1 MKRRVLVID
10 DHPVNRM
17 LVSHQLRRL
26 DVEVVE
32 ADSGE
37 VALAML
43 DEVAHG
49 DGAWIDVVLL
59 DLRMPGLDG
68 HGVLRRIRLRWPGR
82 PLPVIAYTA
91 HATPEEQDELLA
103 DGFDGL
109 LAKPVDFESLKAV
122 VGPLI
127 GLA

>member
-1 MKRRVLVID
+1 MTRRVLVID

-17 LVSHQLRRL
+17 LVNHQLRRL

-37 VALAML
+37 TALSLL
-43 DEVAHG
+43 DSAAQG
-49 DGAWIDVVLL
+49 QAAPIDLVLL

-68 HGVLRRIRLRWPGR
+68 HGVLRRIRLRWPAR

-91 HATPEEQDELLA
+91 HATPEEQDELIA

-122 VGPLI
+122 VAPLLGI
-127 GLA
+127 G